1 MRAACLLFAVL
12 IGTIAAAPSAHAQVA
27 VTPLVAVSLAGR
39 TGFVDLEDVAGDVKA
54 LYGGWIGWRVTRRLS
69 VGFEGSW
76 MPKFL
81 EDTGELVERG
91 RLTSWMG
98 QVDYVVWPGVAGNGP
113 QWFVTAA
120 AGAVRIDLDDAL
132 DAFTEVSTLP
142 GGAVGAGLLLP
153 LRNRIRLRSDL
164 RYLRSAFAEGGRAA
178 FDERHVSFWR
188 VASGVMIEF

>member
-1 MRAACLLFAVL
+1 MRAAFLPLAVL
-12 IGTIAAAPSAHAQVA
+12 IATIAAAPSAHAQVA
-27 VTPLVAVSLAGR
+27 VTPFVAVSVASR

-76 MPKFL
+76 MPRFL
-81 EDTGELVERG
+81 EDTGEFVERG
-91 RLTSWMG
+91 RLMSWMG
-98 QVDYVVWPGVAGNGP
+98 QVDYVVWPSADADGP
-113 QWFVTAA
+113 QLFVTAA
-120 AGAVRIDLDDAL
+120 AGAVRIDLDDVL

-153 LRNRIRLRSDL
+153 LRDRVRLRSDF
-164 RYLRSAFAEGGRAA
+164 RYVRSGFAEGGRAA

-188 VASGVMIEF
+188 LATGVMIEF